1 MLQGLNCYCGQSEI
15 PVELLD
21 HIGEGYEGLV
31 ADSSIASSKLE
42 CPGGKLAIDLFIV
55 GWMCKSS

>member
-1 MLQGLNCYCGQSEI
+1 MLKGLNCYCGQSEI

-21 HIGEGYEGLV
+21 HIGEGFEGLV

-55 GWMCKSS
+55 G